1 MEKQFFTLEEAR
13 NALPTIREWLG
24 KAMQLSNH
32 LHSFSD
38 SVQVLA
44 DNASENAGSPEGTA
58 YLQILLAL
66 QEYLAKIQDSGCLV
80 KSVDEGLIDF
90 PHIRDGR
97 EVYLCWRY
105 GEEDIEYWHEVD
117 AGFAGR
123 TPI

>member
-1 MEKQFFTLEEAR
+1 
-13 NALPTIREWLG
+13 
-24 KAMQLSNH
+24 
-32 LHSFSD
+32 LH
-38 SVQVLA
+38 
-44 DNASENAGSPEGTA
+44 G
-58 YLQILLAL
+58 
-66 QEYLAKIQDSGCLV
+66 YLAKIQDAGCLV

-105 GEEDIEYWHEVD
+105 GEDDIEYWHEVD

>member
-1 MEKQFFTLEEAR
+1 MEKRFFTLEEAR
-13 NALPTIREWLG
+13 ETLPVIREWIG
-24 KAMQLSNH
+24 NAMRLSNH
-32 LHSFSD
+32 LRSFGD
-38 SVQVLA
+38 SVQLLA
-44 DNASENAGSPEGTA
+44 DNASANAGSPAGTT
-58 YLQILLAL
+58 YLQVLLAL
-66 QEYLAKIQDSGCLV
+66 HGYLAKIQDAGCLV

-105 GEEDIEYWHEVD
+105 GEDDIEYWHEVD

>member
-1 MEKQFFTLEEAR
+1 MEKRFFTLEEAR
-13 NALPTIREWLG
+13 NTLPVIREWLG
-24 KAMQLSNH
+24 KAMQLSNQ
-32 LHSFSD
+32 LQSFTD
-38 SVQVLA
+38 SVQLLA
-44 DNASENAGSPEGTA
+44 DNASANAGSPEGTA

-66 QEYLAKIQDSGCLV
+66 QEYLAKIQDAGCLV

-90 PHIRDGR
+90 PHIREGR

-105 GEEDIEYWHEVD
+105 GEDDIEYWHEVD